1 MARSPMTMSFAP
13 PARRP
18 KGESIVPMINVVF
31 LLLIFFLMTSRLAP
45 PEPFEVEPPSAAEG
59 AEAGDTPVLFLSA
72 GGEAGFEEAR
82 GEAAIAAFAARV
94 QDMTAGGGA
103 QAGAEPPQ
111 LRADSGTEAAV
122 VARTLRALTEAGLSE
137 VALVVAPR

>member
-1 MARSPMTMSFAP
+1 MARSAQTMRFTP
-13 PARRP
+13 PPRRP
-18 KGESIVPMINVVF
+18 RGESIVPMINVVF

-45 PEPFEVEPPSAAEG
+45 PEPFEVAPPRAAEG
-59 AEAGDTPVLFLSA
+59 VEAGDVPVLYLSPE
-72 GGEAGFEEAR
+72 GEIGFEEAR

-94 QDMTAGGGA
+94 AGTDG
-103 QAGAEPPQ
+103 AGAPPQ
-111 LRADSGTEAAV
+111 LRADAATEAAV